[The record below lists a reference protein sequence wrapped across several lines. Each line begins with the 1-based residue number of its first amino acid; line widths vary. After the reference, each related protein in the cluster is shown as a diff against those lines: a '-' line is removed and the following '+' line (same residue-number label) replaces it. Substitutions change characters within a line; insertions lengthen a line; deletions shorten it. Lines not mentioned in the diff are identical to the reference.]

1 MSRTGLAP
9 RPDLDRTMTSW
20 VGVKPD
26 GKMADWVRF
35 EPGGRV
41 QVRNGKVELGQG
53 IGTAIA
59 QIAAEELGVPLDVL
73 DLVSGD
79 TGLCPNEWWT
89 SASIS
94 IERGGLAVRI
104 ACAEVR
110 ETFAAAAARRLGVD
124 PATLTVRDGSFV
136 SATGGSIDY
145 WRLLEEVDLHQEIT
159 GNVAPKPSA
168 VYRVVGRSVRGA
180 TCRAS

>member
-9 RPDLDRTMTSW
+9 RADLDRTMTSW

-26 GKMADWVRF
+26 GKMSDWVRF

-59 QIAAEELGVPLDVL
+59 QIAADELGVPLDVL

-104 ACAEVR
+104 ACAEVAR
-110 ETFAAAAARRLGVD
+110 AASRSLLKFEG
-124 PATLTVRDGSFV
+124 
-136 SATGGSIDY
+136 GGS
-145 WRLLEEVDLHQEIT
+145 T
-159 GNVAPKPSA
+159 GPGRKIGVLNPKGTADEGHCQQDAAPPRGDDGA
-168 VYRVVGRSVRGA
+168 GDIRRDDRRSGDA
-180 TCRAS
+180 A